1 MDVFIFLL
9 GGVDF
14 LLFLLLAALQV
25 AVHVYVTALLK
36 KLTEVSLVEVA
47 PLADQAGLLVL
58 DKLEEL
64 LEGGDGDLLR
74 CAVDLVEPD
83 AHVANYIKKYLINSA
98 FNIN

>member
-1 MDVFIFLL
+1 VDVLIFLL

-25 AVHVYVTALLK
+25 AVHVHVAALLK
-36 KLTEVSLVEVA
+36 QLAEVSLAEVA
-47 PLADQAGLLVL
+47 ALADQAGVLVL
-58 DKLEEL
+58 GEFQEL
-64 LEGGDGDLLR
+64 LEGGDGDLLAS
-74 CAVDLVEPD
+74 AVDLVQPN